1 MTDYNKLF
9 ENLKKNLE
17 HFKLG
22 DNGEGWF
29 GGFNFED
36 GKFKDIDWNEFAKKV
51 SDILGYDI
59 KFDENKKEDKKPAE
73 KTPAEEPTKKS
84 FKDNLSCNE
93 NGCNCKADT
102 FATCAYKVTTEGN
115 EFKLEVLIP
124 GETVDNFRISVNTK
138 EMRLKVARRVAT
150 TDLPWYAACKEDIVV
165 DLPNGLKT
173 DTLKKNSDNGLLV
186 ITGKI
191 AQQKDF
197 ETEI

>member
-9 ENLKKNLE
+9 ENLKKNFE

-22 DNGEGWF
+22 ENGEGWL

-36 GKFKDIDWNEFAKKV
+36 GKFKDINWNDFAKKV
-51 SDILGYDI
+51 SDILGYNVE
-59 KFDENKKEDKKPAE
+59 FDKKEDKEPE
-73 KTPAEEPTKKS
+73 KKQNNDENVRKEENT
-84 FKDNLSCNE
+84 C
-93 NGCNCKADT
+93 GCNSNYKTRATCEYKAD
-102 FATCAYKVTTEGN
+102 VEGDV
-115 EFKLEVLIP
+115 FSLVVLIP

-138 EMRLKVARRVAT
+138 EMKLKVARRVAT
-150 TDLPWYAACKEDIVV
+150 NNLPWYASCKEDIVV
-165 DLPNGLKT
+165 DLPAGIKT

>member
-36 GKFKDIDWNEFAKKV
+36 GKFKDINWNDFAKKV

-59 KFDENKKEDKKPAE
+59 EFDKKEDKEPE
-73 KTPAEEPTKKS
+73 KKQNNDENARKEENTCSCSNQYHTK
-84 FKDNLSCNE
+84 
-93 NGCNCKADT
+93 
-102 FATCAYKVTTEGN
+102 ATCAYKVTTEGN

-165 DLPNGLKT
+165 DLPNSLKT

>member
-59 KFDENKKEDKKPAE
+59 KFDENKKEDKEPE
-73 KTPAEEPTKKS
+73 KKQNNDENARKEENT
-84 FKDNLSCNE
+84 
-93 NGCNCKADT
+93 CNCSKQYHTRATCEYKAD
-102 FATCAYKVTTEGN
+102 VEGDV
-115 EFKLEVLIP
+115 FSLVVLIP

-138 EMRLKVARRVAT
+138 EMKLKVARRVAT
-150 TDLPWYAACKEDIVV
+150 NNLPWYASCKEDIVV
-165 DLPNGLKT
+165 DLPAGIKT